1 MLGVMLA
8 TLASCN
14 RASEEQRAQAAL
26 EGRNLRGSSP
36 HSRDD
41 RVPEFTGA
49 VVESQ
54 PVYLDGAFFYASF
67 EARVVRSLW
76 QTQPMPAEWGDLA
89 LGLDGVEPSA
99 RIHVSARRL
108 GAGVHARAY
117 VPSADREWFERVR
130 ASGLS
135 VREQGSAYVVDVFSF
150 GDDAGKEAAIALNG
164 GPPPPPLERLRGD
177 VVALIDGPPAAEL
190 VGADPRLREVERL
203 FAGMTIELS
212 IRDDQLLLRGRWLP
226 TPTGEDR
233 LRAVF
238 ELDPVDA
245 NVPTIAALCEDALI
259 CGRSRGLPASHRF
272 TSLATGLY
280 TDRDTILRMLDEPED
295 ALVLLLETWPN
306 AIGGL
311 VRPSTDTLLRS
322 AEDIGARVL
331 GFGFAVRSD
340 RALDEDWIAYARMSG
355 ADLDSVRLMLDV
367 SGYRPRSADFHSLFD
382 PGKAWGFAV
391 LADGEEQLAW
401 LTELPRDDGAVPLID
416 IEIPDVTQL
425 ISVKPGLLRFS
436 PEGNPPAG
444 SLRAQVTLAPDWS
457 PELRIVLG
465 LD

>member
-8 TLASCN
+8 TLSSCN
-14 RASEEQRAQAAL
+14 RASEEQRAKAAL

-41 RVPEFTGA
+41 RVPELTGE

-54 PVYLDGAFFYASF
+54 PVYLDEAFLYASF
-67 EARVVRSLW
+67 EAGVVRALW
-76 QTQPMPAEWGDLA
+76 QTQPMPAEWRELA
-89 LGLDGVEPSA
+89 LGLDGVDPSA
-99 RIHVSARRL
+99 RIHVSAREL
-108 GAGVHARAY
+108 GSGVHVRAY
-117 VPSADREWFERVR
+117 VPAADREWFERVR

-135 VREQGSAYVVDVFSF
+135 VRGQGSAYVVDVFSI
-150 GDDAGKEAAIALNG
+150 GDGPGIEAAIASAG
-164 GPPPPPLERLRGD
+164 GPPPPQLERLRGD
-177 VVALIDGPPAAEL
+177 VVALIDGPRVAEL
-190 VGADPRLREVERL
+190 VGADPRVRGAERL

-226 TPTGEDR
+226 TPTGAER
-233 LRAVF
+233 LRVVF

-259 CGRSRGLPASHRF
+259 CGRSRGLPASQRF
-272 TSLATGLY
+272 ASLATGPY
-280 TDRDTILRMLDEPED
+280 TDRDAIMRMLDEPED

-311 VRPSTDTLLRS
+311 VQPSADTLLRS

-331 GFGFAVRSD
+331 GFGFALRSD

-355 ADLDSVRLMLDV
+355 ADLDSIRLMLDV
-367 SGYRPRSADFHSLFD
+367 SGYRPPSGEFHSLFD

-391 LADGEEQLAW
+391 LAEGEEQLAW

-425 ISVKPGLLRFS
+425 VAVKPGLLRFS

-444 SLRAQVTLAPDWS
+444 SLRAQMTLAPDWS
-457 PELRIVLG
+457 PELRIVLD